1 MTEPVQLKRSL
12 SLTLVTFYG
21 IGTILGAGIYVLIGE
36 VAVTAGIFTPLSFLT
51 ASFLALFTAISYA
64 ELSSRFPKSAGE
76 AVYVQEGLQRRHL
89 SILTGLAVVL
99 VGMISSATIA
109 KGFVGYLHV
118 FISMPDWIVIILL
131 VSTLGIIAI
140 WGISESVIIA
150 TVLTLLEI
158 GGLLLVLW
166 VALPSF
172 VFLPDRLPDLIP
184 PMEYSI
190 WNGIFLGSFLAFYAF
205 IGFED
210 MVNVAEEV
218 KEPSKILP
226 IAIIL
231 ALVVTTILY
240 FLVSLSAILVLPVD
254 KLAGSKAPLA
264 LLYEHATGS
273 RPVIISL
280 ISMFAVINGALIQ
293 IIMASRILYGMSK
306 QGWLPPILGE
316 LNQVT
321 RTPLKS
327 TVLVTAIIL
336 ILALWLPLI
345 TLAKITSLITLL
357 IFAMVNLSLW
367 IIKYRQPAPEEARVF
382 SLWIPITG
390 FFVTIIFI
398 LLQLLTGKIFS

>member
-36 VAVTAGIFTPLSFLT
+36 VAAVAGIFSPFSFVV

-76 AVYVQEGLQRRHL
+76 AVYIQEGFQRHHL
-89 SILTGLAVVL
+89 SVLTGLSVVV
-99 VGMISSATIA
+99 VGVVSSATIS

-118 FISMPDWIVIILL
+118 FVLMPDWVVITML
-131 VSTLGIIAI
+131 VLTLGIIAI

-172 VFLPDRLPDLIP
+172 ASLPERLPDLIP

-190 WNGIFLGSFLAFYAF
+190 WHGILLGSFLAFYAF

-218 KEPSKILP
+218 KEPSKTLP

-231 ALVVTTILY
+231 VLVVTTILY
-240 FLVSLSAILVLPVD
+240 FLVSISAILVLPVEQ
-254 KLAGSKAPLA
+254 LAGSKAPLA

-273 RPVIISL
+273 RPVVISV
-280 ISMFAVINGALIQ
+280 ISMFAVVNGALIQ
-293 IIMASRILYGMSK
+293 IIMASRILYGMSR
-306 QGWLPPILGE
+306 QGWLPHALG
-316 LNQVT
+316 QVNPLT
-321 RTPLKS
+321 RTPLKA
-327 TVLVTAIIL
+327 TMLVTLAIL
-336 ILALWLPLI
+336 MLALWFELV
-345 TLAKITSLITLL
+345 TLAKVTSFITLL
-357 IFAMVNLSLW
+357 IFSVVNLSLW
-367 IIKYRQPAPEEARVF
+367 IIKRRQPAPEGVRTF
-382 SLWIPITG
+382 PLWIPVTG
-390 FFVTIIFI
+390 FFVTTIFI
-398 LLQLLTGKIFS
+398 FFQVIAGEMFS

>member
-1 MTEPVQLKRSL
+1 
-12 SLTLVTFYG
+12 
-21 IGTILGAGIYVLIGE
+21 
-36 VAVTAGIFTPLSFLT
+36 
-51 ASFLALFTAISYA
+51 
-64 ELSSRFPKSAGE
+64 
-76 AVYVQEGLQRRHL
+76 
-89 SILTGLAVVL
+89 
-99 VGMISSATIA
+99 
-109 KGFVGYLHV
+109 V

-367 IIKYRQPAPEEARVF
+367 IIKYRQPAPEGARVF